1 MKIRVGSMS
10 VFFRDIPLLLQGGLL
25 MLQTIKQNNSNTH
38 PKRANPFVSWLFA
51 FRGFLNS

>member
-10 VFFRDIPLLLQGGLL
+10 AFFREIPLLLQGGLL
-25 MLQTIKQNNSNTH
+25 TLQTIKQNNH
-38 PKRANPFVSWLFA
+38 QQPKRANPFVSWLFA